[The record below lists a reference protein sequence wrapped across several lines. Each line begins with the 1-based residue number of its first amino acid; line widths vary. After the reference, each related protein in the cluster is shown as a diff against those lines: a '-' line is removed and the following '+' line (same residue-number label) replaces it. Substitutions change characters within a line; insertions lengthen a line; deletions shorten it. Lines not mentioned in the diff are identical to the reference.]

1 MNLAHKIESPHN
13 PRIKSIV
20 RLRKA
25 AERQKQQRTI
35 VEGVREVTR
44 ALQSSHPLKQFFICS
59 ELLEKSGHDIIMVY
73 ATQNGCEVFD
83 CSLSVFKKISYREHP
98 DGLIA
103 LAPLPQ
109 KKLTDLKLSSTPLVL
124 IAENIEKP
132 GNIGTLL
139 RTADAVG
146 VDAIILINPRT
157 DLTNPNV
164 IRASMGSLFLLP
176 IISTDLPACIQWLQ
190 LHQIQSIGLIPD
202 APTDY
207 TQMLYA
213 EPSAIVVG
221 SEDGGLSSTMIS
233 SLSHTASIP
242 MVGHN
247 DSLNVATAAAIT
259 LYEAVRQRRA
269 LH

>member
-1 MNLAHKIESPHN
+1 MNLTNKIESLHN

-25 AERQKQQRTI
+25 AERKKQQLTL

-44 ALQSSHPLKQFFICS
+44 ALQSSHPVQQFFICS
-59 ELLEKSGHDIIMVY
+59 ELLETSNLDIITAY
-73 ATQNGCEVFD
+73 ATENRCEIFD
-83 CSLSVFKKISYREHP
+83 CTLNVFKKISYREHP

-103 LAPLPQ
+103 LASLSQ
-109 KKLTDLKLSSTPLVL
+109 TKLTDLTLSSTPLVL
-124 IAENIEKP
+124 IAEGIEKP

-176 IISTDLPACIQWLQ
+176 IISTDIPTCMEWLQ
-190 LHQIQSIGLIPD
+190 LHHIQSIGLIPD
-202 APTDY
+202 AHTDY
-207 TQMLYA
+207 TQISYA

-221 SEDGGLSSTMIS
+221 SEDGGLSQTMIS
-233 SLSHTASIP
+233 YLSHPASIP
-242 MVGHN
+242 MVGYN

-259 LYEAVRQRRA
+259 LYEAIRQRRE